1 MQPQKDLML
10 SRRQK
15 TLSSISNYIPIHILL
30 NQPAGV
36 SFSLTVPKSFTIEQL
51 ARQIEAEYAYL
62 VEREVG
68 NSSYP
73 VIECGALF
81 DHVDLPKRNRRRLSL
96 RQRLQ
101 QEKQQPIPRGTRAP
115 LPTTGPP
122 QDKASDTETGSAEDG
137 ILEHDDGQDV
147 ANERA
152 QSDGV
157 DTEEKAEEGEEDKR
171 VLVVDEVET
180 AEADNDDE
188 YRVGEADSDD
198 DSASEEDEDEDED
211 EDDDMIDEREE
222 AESRGVQ
229 LRFSDKVED
238 VLERDSTV
246 HVVNIDQGLGMGRK
260 LSLTN
265 LALAVSQGERSFS
278 DDSCTEQ
285 PPGVPSSPG
294 GVQPASSAAQS
305 PHSNSSRCADA
316 RETGTDTSVTTSAMP
331 GIDITGDPQESESD
345 SEDQGMS
352 SPSSGQAIKNFA
364 IREGADPRASTFT
377 TDTAM
382 TLLEPSCIP
391 SSSRPQEGSEDTTVR
406 RETLLTTQEVERPL
420 SMCSIATE
428 ATSFSRKVSF
438 QSPSYE
444 DDEKARY
451 SSPPSRPRSRAT
463 DILLNLES
471 SSNDTRFQEILHNTI
486 ALDHF
491 RQFCFQEYSIEN
503 LLFWMDVELYAKPS
517 LELLQMDQKP
527 KPAKKAVEEGEQ
539 EEEEDTPAEDEKVM
553 QDESEMET
561 RGQFAVQHARYIYL
575 TYIDPC
581 GPLQVNLSDESRTD
595 IPWPILDHKSHIHQ
609 RRASASSVA
618 STDSSVVGSPTD
630 EKSLDEKK
638 GDEPVGWPLDR
649 HMFDGAQEHTYQ
661 LMKGH
666 TLVRFEDSDLWK
678 EVEKIMQERPE
689 EYANAT
695 IKGPLNSYYRPDT
708 SVILSTV
715 SRSRSRHPCAKPQTL
730 YNWNNSTSDLDR
742 SKDKEEAL
750 AKTMSQYFG
759 PIPPAILGL
768 GRLQNHEDEEEY
780 EDFEEFDTCEDGRAA
795 PMSRNGNGN
804 HDSSKR
810 LSTAS
815 NSNITAGFRNHRFTK
830 RLVGR
835 GKNMPSSASEDPL
848 ELYGEDS
855 QQSQDASMAEI
866 DSVENGRRTT
876 RWMVAGYFD
885 DQVRLT
891 AAQRKRL
898 LRRNKKLTKFFGSR
912 VDGSLRP
919 LEENNHEERGFP
931 GDYLGILGSSSSPLL
946 GSPVAYALSSSTIHD
961 VNHKKKAKGFNKIH
975 RTKLRNKMMGS
986 GSDSEALMLLP
997 GGSHGYSSDV
1007 YSGRTSGFKSGNLLQ
1022 KFKRA
1027 SSDYEDDSRTQNGY
1041 RSFGSSSNRHPDG
1054 SRSLTRTTSLFSSR
1068 KRDSSAG
1075 GSGSGGGH
1083 HRSLTAT
1090 DVHQHQTRVLAAHP
1104 HPLWSG
1110 SLSDQEGTSTAAHE
1124 RLRGLSLLS
1133 IMAASNNCTSGHT
1146 AGVTPTT
1153 PTMHGFPGMF
1163 RGMDLEA
1170 GQQSPSSQLSNG
1182 GSIASERVSMERHA
1196 MYTRR
1201 KKADKLSMFF
1211 GAQLTP
1217 LELSSQL
1224 AMEQGDDLSQPQR
1237 QQPQRTNGSRSS
1249 NESSKSQQDLRVTG
1263 PTVSSVNKLSNK
1275 DRSILWKRSKK
1286 LREIL
1291 GESLPEAE
1299 VALALT
1305 RPVLLGSFSTKFRG
1319 VRNQGSSIFGSSISG
1334 GRRPSVGASG
1344 KILRRKRQGSLHGS
1358 KVGEGNDGED
1368 EQEDMDDA
1376 SSEDYEDDLEDDS
1389 QEDLMSSMSNSLPRH
1404 GVNGK
1409 IKGRIVKRSSSS
1421 ALVRPRRS
1429 STVSAASSARSHPLH
1444 SRASRGSVSAGS
1456 KHMSALSLES
1466 FQTIDS
1472 LVSEVHD
1479 DGDDYGDDS
1488 VVASSTIRRRKSS
1501 SRGYAV
1507 DHDSSVGVSGQKAT
1521 PASVDNSN
1529 TDADRYRRK
1538 KKMDK
1543 IQQFMGDRVPEQDL
1557 WMGAVGRERTQEM
1570 LDMNLLS
1577 PTNSAF
1583 SFEGNSNNNNASQNN
1598 HNGSSNKKKSSL
1610 DAGTRTGGGNGGVV
1624 EAVSTS
1630 VSFSRHGK
1638 GFPRRNK
1645 NKSGDKLT
1653 EDKTMTVVLGGIRME
1668 RSLSDPMTGLLGQPE
1683 GPQQQLH
1690 PNPNRLSTVSRLRQ
1704 QLSSSTQASN
1714 QNTISGIGHLLLG
1727 TAASSSPT
1735 TAAGPASFANGN
1747 DSFSK
1752 EKDSDFDTEDDNNS
1766 THQMI
1771 PRLRAM
1777 SGDDQERFLKRAE
1790 KLEKYFGQIPP
1801 SKLLESSLTSLPLIS
1816 SFSSSEAPGSSS
1828 SASNIEE
1835 GTQDRK
1841 PQHSKQRSLFELV
1854 GLLSNGK
1861 DHSGKDKTKSN
1872 SNPGSKRSS
1881 IQSLT
1886 KGSKGSFK
1894 ATAAAAVAGSSEDA
1908 IESLNVAETPFR
1920 VEV

>member
-1 MQPQKDLML
+1 MWW
-10 SRRQK
+10 
-15 TLSSISNYIPIHILL
+15 
-30 NQPAGV
+30 
-36 SFSLTVPKSFTIEQL
+36 SLHK
-51 ARQIEAEYAYL
+51 
-62 VEREVG
+62 
-68 NSSYP
+68 
-73 VIECGALF
+73 
-81 DHVDLPKRNRRRLSL
+81 
-96 RQRLQ
+96 
-101 QEKQQPIPRGTRAP
+101 
-115 LPTTGPP
+115 
-122 QDKASDTETGSAEDG
+122 
-137 ILEHDDGQDV
+137 
-147 ANERA
+147 
-152 QSDGV
+152 
-157 DTEEKAEEGEEDKR
+157 
-171 VLVVDEVET
+171 
-180 AEADNDDE
+180 
-188 YRVGEADSDD
+188 
-198 DSASEEDEDEDED
+198 
-211 EDDDMIDEREE
+211 
-222 AESRGVQ
+222 
-229 LRFSDKVED
+229 
-238 VLERDSTV
+238 
-246 HVVNIDQGLGMGRK
+246 GLGMGRK

-278 DDSCTEQ
+278 DNSCAEKK
-285 PPGVPSSPG
+285 PGVPTSPEG
-294 GVQPASSAAQS
+294 SLPVTSATQS
-305 PHSNSSRCADA
+305 PHSHSGHGLSAN
-316 RETGTDTSVTTSAMP
+316 ETSTDTPIVASAMP
-331 GIDITGDPQESESD
+331 GIEITREPLGPKSD
-345 SEDQGMS
+345 SEDKNTS
-352 SPSSGQAIKNFA
+352 SPTLGQTFKNFA
-364 IREGADPRASTFT
+364 IREGADPRASTLT
-377 TDTAM
+377 TDTAV
-382 TLLEPSCIP
+382 TLLEPSAVP
-391 SSSRPQEGSEDTTVR
+391 SSSRTQDGREGTAVR
-406 RETLLTTQEVERPL
+406 RETLLTTKEFERPL
-420 SMCSIATE
+420 SMCSVATE

-438 QSPSYE
+438 QSPGHE
-444 DDEKARY
+444 DDEKAKY
-451 SSPPSRPRSRAT
+451 PSPPSRPRSRAT

-503 LLFWMDVELYAKPS
+503 LLFWMDVELFAKPS
-517 LELLQMDQKP
+517 LELLKMDQKS
-527 KPAKKAVEEGEQ
+527 KPAKKPVEEGEEQ
-539 EEEEDTPAEDEKVM
+539 EDDDASAEDEKVM
-553 QDESEMET
+553 QEESEMET

-595 IPWPILDHKSHIHQ
+595 IPWPILDHKDHSPQ
-609 RRASASSVA
+609 RRASVSSVV
-618 STDSSVVGSPTD
+618 STDSSVVGSPMD
-630 EKSLDEKK
+630 EKSMDEKK
-638 GDEPVGWPLDR
+638 VDEPVGWPLDR

-678 EVEKIMQERPE
+678 EVEKIMIERPE

-715 SRSRSRHPCAKPQTL
+715 SRSRSRHPRAKPQTL

-768 GRLQNHEDEEEY
+768 GRLQSQEDEEEY

-804 HDSSKR
+804 RDSSKR

-815 NSNITAGFRNHRFTK
+815 NSSITAGFRNHRFTK

-835 GKNMPSSASEDPL
+835 GKIVNSMASASEDL
-848 ELYGEDS
+848 LDLYGEDS
-855 QQSQDASMAEI
+855 QQGQDASLAEI

-931 GDYLGILGSSSSPLL
+931 GDYLGILGSSSTPLL

-961 VNHKKKAKGFNKIH
+961 VNHKKKGKGFNKIH

-1007 YSGRTSGFKSGNLLQ
+1007 YSSRTSGFKSGNLLQ

-1027 SSDYEDDSRTQNGY
+1027 SSDYEDDSRIHNGY
-1041 RSFGSSSNRHPDG
+1041 RSFGSSSNRRPDG
-1054 SRSLTRTTSLFSSR
+1054 SRSLTRTVSLFSSR
-1068 KRDSSAG
+1068 KRYSSAG
-1075 GSGSGGGH
+1075 GSGGGGGGH

-1090 DVHQHQTRVLAAHP
+1090 DVQQHQTRVLAAHP

-1110 SLSDQEGTSTAAHE
+1110 SLSDHEGTSSTAYE

-1133 IMAASNNCTSGHT
+1133 ITAANNNCTSGHT

-1153 PTMHGFPGMF
+1153 PTMHGFPGTF
-1163 RGMDLEA
+1163 RGIDLES

-1182 GSIASERVSMERHA
+1182 GSNAGERVSMERQA

-1305 RPVLLGSFSTKFRG
+1305 KPVLLGSFSTKFRG
-1319 VRNQGSSIFGSSISG
+1319 ARSQSSSIFGSSISS
-1334 GRRPSVGASG
+1334 GRRPSGSA
-1344 KILRRKRQGSLHGS
+1344 KILRRKRQGSLHGN
-1358 KVGEGNDGED
+1358 KAGEDNDSED

-1389 QEDLMSSMSNSLPRH
+1389 QEDLISSVSSSLPRH

-1409 IKGRIVKRSSSS
+1409 NKGRIVKRSSSS

-1429 STVSAASSARSHPLH
+1429 SAVSTTLSARNHPLH
-1444 SRASRGSVSAGS
+1444 SRASRSSVSAGS
-1456 KHMSALSLES
+1456 MHMSAPSLES

-1472 LVSEVHD
+1472 LVSEKHD
-1479 DGDDYGDDS
+1479 DGDNYGDDS
-1488 VVASSTIRRRKSS
+1488 VPSSSTIRRRKSS
-1501 SRGYAV
+1501 SRGHAV
-1507 DHDSSVGVSGQKAT
+1507 DHERHVGVSGQKTT
-1521 PASVDNSN
+1521 PAPGGNSN
-1529 TDADRYRRK
+1529 NDADRYRRK

-1557 WMGAVGRERTQEM
+1557 WMGAVGRERAQEM

-1577 PTNSAF
+1577 PTSSTF
-1583 SFEGNSNNNNASQNN
+1583 SFDGNNGNYGNNNNNN
-1598 HNGSSNKKKSSL
+1598 NNNNSHSNHLHGSSNKKKSSL
-1610 DAGTRTGGGNGGVV
+1610 DAGTRTGGGNAGVV

-1630 VSFSRHGK
+1630 VSFNRHGK

-1645 NKSGDKLT
+1645 NKSGDKNSD
-1653 EDKTMTVVLGGIRME
+1653 DKIATMTIVPGGVRME

-1714 QNTISGIGHLLLG
+1714 QNTISGIGHLLLS
-1727 TAASSSPT
+1727 TATSSSSPA
-1735 TAAGPASFANGN
+1735 TAAGPASLVNGN

-1752 EKDSDFDTEDDNNS
+1752 EKESDLDTEDDNNS
-1766 THQMI
+1766 TRRMI

-1816 SFSSSEAPGSSS
+1816 GFSSREAPGSSPTTT
-1828 SASNIEE
+1828 SNAEE
-1835 GTQDRK
+1835 GGQDRK

-1854 GLLSNGK
+1854 GLLANGK
-1861 DHSGKDKTKSN
+1861 DYGGSSGKDKSKSD

-1886 KGSKGSFK
+1886 KGSKGSSK
-1894 ATAAAAVAGSSEDA
+1894 VAARSSEEA
-1908 IESLNVAETPFR
+1908 IESLNVAETQFR

>member
-1 MQPQKDLML
+1 MW
-10 SRRQK
+10 
-15 TLSSISNYIPIHILL
+15 
-30 NQPAGV
+30 
-36 SFSLTVPKSFTIEQL
+36 
-51 ARQIEAEYAYL
+51 
-62 VEREVG
+62 
-68 NSSYP
+68 
-73 VIECGALF
+73 
-81 DHVDLPKRNRRRLSL
+81 LSL
-96 RQRLQ
+96 R
-101 QEKQQPIPRGTRAP
+101 K
-115 LPTTGPP
+115 
-122 QDKASDTETGSAEDG
+122 
-137 ILEHDDGQDV
+137 
-147 ANERA
+147 
-152 QSDGV
+152 
-157 DTEEKAEEGEEDKR
+157 
-171 VLVVDEVET
+171 
-180 AEADNDDE
+180 
-188 YRVGEADSDD
+188 
-198 DSASEEDEDEDED
+198 
-211 EDDDMIDEREE
+211 
-222 AESRGVQ
+222 
-229 LRFSDKVED
+229 
-238 VLERDSTV
+238 
-246 HVVNIDQGLGMGRK
+246 GLGMGRK

-285 PPGVPSSPG
+285 APGVPSSPEDALP
-294 GVQPASSAAQS
+294 VTSATQS
-305 PHSNSSRCADA
+305 PRSNSGHCADTNELSA
-316 RETGTDTSVTTSAMP
+316 DTSVSTANMP
-331 GIDITGDPQESESD
+331 GIEITGEQLEPNSD
-345 SEDQGMS
+345 SEDQGQS
-352 SPSSGQAIKNFA
+352 SPTSGQAFKNFA

-377 TDTAM
+377 TDTAV
-382 TLLEPSCIP
+382 TLLESSCIP
-391 SSSRPQEGSEDTTVR
+391 SSSRPQDESEGTAVR
-406 RETLLTTQEVERPL
+406 RETLLTAQDFERPL
-420 SMCSIATE
+420 SMCSVATE

-438 QSPSYE
+438 QSPSHE

-451 SSPPSRPRSRAT
+451 SPPPSRPRSRAT

-503 LLFWMDVELYAKPS
+503 LLFWMDVELFAKPC

-527 KPAKKAVEEGEQ
+527 KLAKKPVKNNDQEAEEKDATA
-539 EEEEDTPAEDEKVM
+539 EDEKNDASAEDEKDDAFAEDEKDDAPAEDEEETM
-553 QDESEMET
+553 QDASEMET

-595 IPWPILDHKSHIHQ
+595 IPWPILDHKDHHSHQ

-618 STDSSVVGSPTD
+618 SMDSSIVGSPTE
-630 EKSLDEKK
+630 EKGMDEKK
-638 GDEPVGWPLDR
+638 VDEPVGWPLDR

-678 EVEKIMQERPE
+678 EVEKIMRERPE

-695 IKGPLNSYYRPDT
+695 IKGPLNSYYRPDS

-715 SRSRSRHPCAKPQTL
+715 SRSRSRHPRAKPQTL

-768 GRLQNHEDEEEY
+768 GRLQIHEGEEEY
-780 EDFEEFDTCEDGRAA
+780 EDFEEFDTCEDGRTA

-804 HDSSKR
+804 RDSSKR

-815 NSNITAGFRNHRFTK
+815 NISITAGLRFTK

-835 GKNMPSSASEDPL
+835 GKNVHSSAGEDPQ
-848 ELYGEDS
+848 EFCGEDP
-855 QQSQDASMAEI
+855 QQGQEPSMAEI
-866 DSVENGRRTT
+866 DSLENGRRTT

-919 LEENNHEERGFP
+919 MEENNHEERGFP
-931 GDYLGILGSSSSPLL
+931 GDYLGILGSSSTPLL

-975 RTKLRNKMMGS
+975 RTNLRNKMMGS

-1027 SSDYEDDSRTQNGY
+1027 SSDYDDDSRTQNGY
-1041 RSFGSSSNRHPDG
+1041 RSFGSSSNRRPDG
-1054 SRSLTRTTSLFSSR
+1054 NRSLTRTTSLFSNR
-1068 KRDSSAG
+1068 KRNSSAG
-1075 GSGSGGGH
+1075 AGGGGH

-1090 DVHQHQTRVLAAHP
+1090 DVHQQQTRVLAAHP

-1110 SLSDQEGTSTAAHE
+1110 SLSDEEGSSSAAVD
-1124 RLRGLSLLS
+1124 RLRSLSLLS
-1133 IMAASNNCTSGHT
+1133 IMAANNNNTSGHT

-1153 PTMHGFPGMF
+1153 PTMHGFPNMF

-1170 GQQSPSSQLSNG
+1170 GQQSPSSLLSNG
-1182 GSIASERVSMERHA
+1182 GSNTSEKVSMERHA

-1305 RPVLLGSFSTKFRG
+1305 RPVLMGSFSTKFRG
-1319 VRNQGSSIFGSSISG
+1319 VRSQGSSIFGSSISS
-1334 GRRPSVGASG
+1334 GRRPSATG
-1344 KILRRKRQGSLHGS
+1344 KGLRRKRQGSLHGS
-1358 KVGEGNDGED
+1358 KVGGGNDGED
-1368 EQEDMDDA
+1368 EQEDVDGA
-1376 SSEDYEDDLEDDS
+1376 SSEDYEDDMGEGS
-1389 QEDLMSSMSNSLPRH
+1389 QDDLMSSMSSSLPRH
-1404 GVNGK
+1404 GLSGK
-1409 IKGRIVKRSSSS
+1409 NKGRIVKRSSSS
-1421 ALVRPRRS
+1421 ALVRPRRP
-1429 STVSAASSARSHPLH
+1429 STVSTASSARNHPIH
-1444 SRASRGSVSAGS
+1444 SRAARGSVSAGS
-1456 KHMSALSLES
+1456 KHISAHSLES

-1479 DGDDYGDDS
+1479 DGDDYGVDS
-1488 VVASSTIRRRKSS
+1488 VAPTSTMRRRKSTS
-1501 SRGYAV
+1501 HGHAV
-1507 DHDSSVGVSGQKAT
+1507 DNESSVGVSGQKVA
-1521 PASVDNSN
+1521 PASTDNSN
-1529 TDADRYRRK
+1529 HDVDRYRRK

-1577 PTNSAF
+1577 PTNSTF
-1583 SFEGNSNNNNASQNN
+1583 SLDGNNHHHSSNN
-1598 HNGSSNKKKSSL
+1598 NGSSNKKKSSL
-1610 DAGTRTGGGNGGVV
+1610 DAGTRSGGGGNGGVV

-1645 NKSGDKLT
+1645 NKLGDKAAD
-1653 EDKTMTVVLGGIRME
+1653 DKTSTMTIVPGGVRME
-1668 RSLSDPMTGLLGQPE
+1668 RSMSDPMTGLLGQPE
-1683 GPQQQLH
+1683 GPPQQLH

-1704 QLSSSTQASN
+1704 QLTASAQSSN
-1714 QNTISGIGHLLLG
+1714 QNTMSGIGHILLG
-1727 TAASSSPT
+1727 TAASSSAA
-1735 TAAGPASFANGN
+1735 TAAGPASLVNGSE
-1747 DSFSK
+1747 SFSK
-1752 EKDSDFDTEDDNNS
+1752 EKESDTDDDSNS
-1766 THQMI
+1766 TRQMI

-1816 SFSSSEAPGSSS
+1816 GFSSSEAPGSST
-1828 SASNIEE
+1828 APSNAEE
-1835 GTQDRK
+1835 GAQDRK

-1854 GLLSNGK
+1854 GLLANGK
-1861 DHSGKDKTKSN
+1861 DHGGSHGKEKTKSE
-1872 SNPGSKRSS
+1872 SNPGSKRNS

-1886 KGSKGSFK
+1886 KGSRGSSK
-1894 ATAAAAVAGSSEDA
+1894 TMAAAVVARSSEDA
-1908 IESLNVAETPFR
+1908 IESLNVVEAQFR
-1920 VEV
+1920 VEA

>member
-1 MQPQKDLML
+1 M
-10 SRRQK
+10 RW
-15 TLSSISNYIPIHILL
+15 
-30 NQPAGV
+30 
-36 SFSLTVPKSFTIEQL
+36 
-51 ARQIEAEYAYL
+51 
-62 VEREVG
+62 
-68 NSSYP
+68 
-73 VIECGALF
+73 
-81 DHVDLPKRNRRRLSL
+81 SL
-96 RQRLQ
+96 R
-101 QEKQQPIPRGTRAP
+101 K
-115 LPTTGPP
+115 
-122 QDKASDTETGSAEDG
+122 
-137 ILEHDDGQDV
+137 
-147 ANERA
+147 
-152 QSDGV
+152 
-157 DTEEKAEEGEEDKR
+157 
-171 VLVVDEVET
+171 
-180 AEADNDDE
+180 
-188 YRVGEADSDD
+188 
-198 DSASEEDEDEDED
+198 
-211 EDDDMIDEREE
+211 
-222 AESRGVQ
+222 
-229 LRFSDKVED
+229 
-238 VLERDSTV
+238 
-246 HVVNIDQGLGMGRK
+246 GLGMGRK

-265 LALAVSQGERSFS
+265 LALAVSQEERSFS

-285 PPGVPSSPG
+285 VPAVPSSPE
-294 GVQPASSAAQS
+294 GVHPATSAAQS
-305 PHSNSSRCADA
+305 PHSTPGHGTDTKD
-316 RETGTDTSVTTSAMP
+316 TGTDTSITASAMP
-331 GIDITGDPQESESD
+331 GIEITGEPPEPELDLEDPS
-345 SEDQGMS
+345 MS
-352 SPSSGQAIKNFA
+352 SPATAQAFKNFS

-377 TDTAM
+377 TDTAV

-391 SSSRPQEGSEDTTVR
+391 SSSRSQDGSEGAAVR
-406 RETLLTTQEVERPL
+406 RETLLTTQEFERPL

-438 QSPSYE
+438 QSPSRE
-444 DDEKARY
+444 EDEKARY

-517 LELLQMDQKP
+517 LELLLMDQKP
-527 KPAKKAVEEGEQ
+527 KPAKRPVEEGGEQ
-539 EEEEDTPAEDEKVM
+539 EEEVTSAENEKAL
-553 QDESEMET
+553 QDELEMET
-561 RGQFAVQHARYIYL
+561 RGQFAIQHARYIYL

-595 IPWPILDHKSHIHQ
+595 IPWPILDHKDHNRQ
-609 RRASASSVA
+609 RRASVSSVA
-618 STDSSVVGSPTD
+618 STDSSVAGSPTD
-630 EKSLDEKK
+630 EKCMDEKK
-638 GDEPVGWPLDR
+638 AQEPVGWPLDR

-678 EVEKIMQERPE
+678 EVEKIMRERPE

-695 IKGPLNSYYRPDT
+695 IKGPLNSHYRPDT

-715 SRSRSRHPCAKPQTL
+715 SRSRSRHPRAKPQTL

-780 EDFEEFDTCEDGRAA
+780 EDFEEFDRCEDGRAA
-795 PMSRNGNGN
+795 PMSRNGNGIR
-804 HDSSKR
+804 DSSKR

-815 NSNITAGFRNHRFTK
+815 NSSITAGFRNHRFTK

-835 GKNMPSSASEDPL
+835 GKNVLSIASEDQL
-848 ELYGEDS
+848 ELYNDDP
-855 QQSQDASMAEI
+855 QQGQQQDASMAEI

-931 GDYLGILGSSSSPLL
+931 GDYLGILGSSSTPLL

-961 VNHKKKAKGFNKIH
+961 VKHKSTAKGFNKVH
-975 RTKLRNKMMGS
+975 RTNLRHKMMGS

-1007 YSGRTSGFKSGNLLQ
+1007 YTGRTSGFRSGNLLQ

-1041 RSFGSSSNRHPDG
+1041 RSFGSSSNRRLDG
-1054 SRSLTRTTSLFSSR
+1054 SLSLTRTASLFSSR
-1068 KRDSSAG
+1068 KRNSSAG
-1075 GSGSGGGH
+1075 GGGGGGGGGGH

-1110 SLSDQEGTSTAAHE
+1110 SLSDQEGTPSSSAAYE
-1124 RLRGLSLLS
+1124 RLRGLSMLT
-1133 IMAASNNCTSGHT
+1133 IMAANNNSTSGHT

-1182 GSIASERVSMERHA
+1182 GGSQAGERVSMERHA

-1224 AMEQGDDLSQPQR
+1224 AMEQGDDDLSQPQK
-1237 QQPQRTNGSRSS
+1237 QEAQRTSGSRSS
-1249 NESSKSQQDLRVTG
+1249 NESSKSQQQDLRVTG

-1305 RPVLLGSFSTKFRG
+1305 RPVLLGSFSTRFRG
-1319 VRNQGSSIFGSSISG
+1319 VRGPGSSSLFGSSISA
-1334 GRRPSVGASG
+1334 GRRPSASG
-1344 KILRRKRQGSLHGS
+1344 KVLRRKRQGSVHGN
-1358 KVGEGNDGED
+1358 KAAGEDHNGED
-1368 EQEDMDDA
+1368 EQEDMEDA
-1376 SSEDYEDDLEDDS
+1376 SSEEYEDDLGDDS
-1389 QEDLMSSMSNSLPRH
+1389 QEDLMSSMSSSLPRQ

-1409 IKGRIVKRSSSS
+1409 KKGRIVKRSASG
-1421 ALVRPRRS
+1421 AQVRPRRS
-1429 STVSAASSARSHPLH
+1429 STVSAASSARAHPLPV
-1444 SRASRGSVSAGS
+1444 RGSRGSVSVGS
-1456 KHMSALSLES
+1456 KHRSAASLES

-1472 LVSEVHD
+1472 LVSEARD
-1479 DGDDYGDDS
+1479 DGDDYGDDII
-1488 VVASSTIRRRKSS
+1488 APSSTIRRRKSS
-1501 SRGYAV
+1501 SRGHAV
-1507 DHDSSVGVSGQKAT
+1507 NHESSVGVSTGQRAT
-1521 PASVDNSN
+1521 PAKVDNTSKN
-1529 TDADRYRRK
+1529 DVDRYRRK

-1577 PTNSAF
+1577 PTSSTF
-1583 SFEGNSNNNNASQNN
+1583 SFEGNSNSSNSSGNNN
-1598 HNGSSNKKKSSL
+1598 HHGSSNKKKTSL

-1645 NKSGDKLT
+1645 NKSGDKT
-1653 EDKTMTVVLGGIRME
+1653 ADDKTSTMTIVPGGVRME
-1668 RSLSDPMTGLLGQPE
+1668 RSLSDPMTSLLGQPE

-1704 QLSSSTQASN
+1704 QLSSSNQPLN

-1727 TAASSSPT
+1727 TAAASSSPA
-1735 TAAGPASFANGN
+1735 TAAGPASFANGK
-1747 DSFSK
+1747 DSSSK
-1752 EKDSDFDTEDDNNS
+1752 EKDGDVDTEDDGNS
-1766 THQMI
+1766 TRQMI

-1816 SFSSSEAPGSSS
+1816 GFSSKEAPG
-1828 SASNIEE
+1828 AANADE

-1854 GLLSNGK
+1854 GLLANGK
-1861 DHSGKDKTKSN
+1861 DHNGGGGKDKTKSD

-1886 KGSKGSFK
+1886 KGSKGSSK
-1894 ATAAAAVAGSSEDA
+1894 AATAAAVATAGSSEVA
-1908 IESLNVAETPFR
+1908 MESLNVAEMQFR
-1920 VEV
+1920 VEI

>member
-1 MQPQKDLML
+1 
-10 SRRQK
+10 
-15 TLSSISNYIPIHILL
+15 
-30 NQPAGV
+30 
-36 SFSLTVPKSFTIEQL
+36 
-51 ARQIEAEYAYL
+51 
-62 VEREVG
+62 
-68 NSSYP
+68 
-73 VIECGALF
+73 
-81 DHVDLPKRNRRRLSL
+81 
-96 RQRLQ
+96 
-101 QEKQQPIPRGTRAP
+101 
-115 LPTTGPP
+115 
-122 QDKASDTETGSAEDG
+122 
-137 ILEHDDGQDV
+137 
-147 ANERA
+147 
-152 QSDGV
+152 
-157 DTEEKAEEGEEDKR
+157 
-171 VLVVDEVET
+171 
-180 AEADNDDE
+180 
-188 YRVGEADSDD
+188 
-198 DSASEEDEDEDED
+198 
-211 EDDDMIDEREE
+211 
-222 AESRGVQ
+222 
-229 LRFSDKVED
+229 
-238 VLERDSTV
+238 
-246 HVVNIDQGLGMGRK
+246 MGRK

-265 LALAVSQGERSFS
+265 LALAVSQGERSSS

-285 PPGVPSSPG
+285 TPGSPSSPKSA
-294 GVQPASSAAQS
+294 QPVASAIQS
-305 PHSNSSRCADA
+305 PHSNSGHCADTKD
-316 RETGTDTSVTTSAMP
+316 TGTDTPIIASAMP
-331 GIDITGDPQESESD
+331 GIEITGELLEPESD
-345 SEDQGMS
+345 SEDPNAS
-352 SPSSGQAIKNFA
+352 SPSTGQAFKNFA
-364 IREGADPRASTFT
+364 IREGGDPRASTLT
-377 TDTAM
+377 TDTAV
-382 TLLEPSCIP
+382 TLLEPSCILP
-391 SSSRPQEGSEDTTVR
+391 SSRPQDGSEGAAVR
-406 RETLLTTQEVERPL
+406 RETLLTAHEFERPL
-420 SMCSIATE
+420 SMCSVATE

-438 QSPSYE
+438 QSPGHE

-517 LELLQMDQKP
+517 LELLQMDHKP
-527 KPAKKAVEEGEQ
+527 KPEKKPVEAVEGGEH
-539 EEEEDTPAEDEKVM
+539 EEEDASAEDEEAM

-595 IPWPILDHKSHIHQ
+595 IPWPILDHKGHSHQ
-609 RRASASSVA
+609 RRASASSIA
-618 STDSSVVGSPTD
+618 SEDSSVVCSPTD
-630 EKSLDEKK
+630 EKCPDEKK
-638 GDEPVGWPLDR
+638 VDEPMGWPLDR

-678 EVEKIMQERPE
+678 EVEKIMRERPE

-715 SRSRSRHPCAKPQTL
+715 SRSRSRHPRAKPQTL

-768 GRLQNHEDEEEY
+768 GRLQSQEDEEEY

-804 HDSSKR
+804 RDSSKR

-815 NSNITAGFRNHRFTK
+815 NSSITAGFRNHRFTK

-835 GKNMPSSASEDPL
+835 GKNVHSNASEDPL
-848 ELYGEDS
+848 EQYGEDP
-855 QQSQDASMAEI
+855 QQGQDASMAEI

-919 LEENNHEERGFP
+919 LEESNVEERGFP
-931 GDYLGILGSSSSPLL
+931 GDYLGILGSSSTPLL

-961 VNHKKKAKGFNKIH
+961 VNQKKKAKGFNKMH

-997 GGSHGYSSDV
+997 GGSQGYSSDV
-1007 YSGRTSGFKSGNLLQ
+1007 YTGRTSGFKSGNLLQ

-1027 SSDYEDDSRTQNGY
+1027 SSDYEDDPRVQNGY
-1041 RSFGSSSNRHPDG
+1041 RSFGSSSNNRLEG
-1054 SRSLTRTTSLFSSR
+1054 GRSLTRTASLFSSR
-1068 KRDSSAG
+1068 KRNSTAGGG
-1075 GSGSGGGH
+1075 GSGSGH

-1090 DVHQHQTRVLAAHP
+1090 DVHQHQTRILAAHP

-1110 SLSDQEGTSTAAHE
+1110 SLSDQEGTSSVACE

-1133 IMAASNNCTSGHT
+1133 IMAANNNSTSGHT

-1182 GSIASERVSMERHA
+1182 GSNASERVSMERQA
-1196 MYTRR
+1196 MYSRR

-1249 NESSKSQQDLRVTG
+1249 NESSKSHQDLRVTG

-1319 VRNQGSSIFGSSISG
+1319 VRSQGSSIFGSSVSG
-1334 GRRPSVGASG
+1334 GRRPSASG
-1344 KILRRKRQGSLHGS
+1344 KVLRRKRQGSLHGN
-1358 KVGEGNDGED
+1358 KAGMDHDGED
-1368 EQEDMDDA
+1368 EEEDRDDA
-1376 SSEDYEDDLEDDS
+1376 SSEDYEDDLGEDS
-1389 QEDLMSSMSNSLPRH
+1389 QDDLMSSMSSSLPRH
-1404 GVNGK
+1404 GVSGK
-1409 IKGRIVKRSSSS
+1409 SKGRIVKRSSSS
-1421 ALVRPRRS
+1421 ALVRPRRP
-1429 STVSAASSARSHPLH
+1429 STVSVTSSARNHPLH

-1456 KHMSALSLES
+1456 KHMSAHSLES

-1472 LVSEVHD
+1472 LVSEARD

-1488 VVASSTIRRRKSS
+1488 VAPSSTMRRRKSS

-1507 DHDSSVGVSGQKAT
+1507 DNESSVAVSGQRAA
-1521 PASVDNSN
+1521 PASTDNN
-1529 TDADRYRRK
+1529 NNDVDRYRRK

-1577 PTNSAF
+1577 PTSSTF
-1583 SFEGNSNNNNASQNN
+1583 SFEGNNNSSNNNNNNNNNN
-1598 HNGSSNKKKSSL
+1598 HNSSNNGSSNKKKTSL
-1610 DAGTRTGGGNGGVV
+1610 DAGTRAGSGNGGVV

-1630 VSFSRHGK
+1630 VSFGRHGK

-1645 NKSGDKLT
+1645 NKSGDKT
-1653 EDKTMTVVLGGIRME
+1653 ADENTSTMTI
-1668 RSLSDPMTGLLGQPE
+1668 PE
-1683 GPQQQLH
+1683 GPHQQQPH
-1690 PNPNRLSTVSRLRQ
+1690 PNLNRLSTVSRLRQ
-1704 QLSSSTQASN
+1704 QLTSSTLNQSSN
-1714 QNTISGIGHLLLG
+1714 QNTMSGIGHLLLG
-1727 TAASSSPT
+1727 TASSSSPA
-1735 TAAGPASFANGN
+1735 TAAGPASLVNGS

-1752 EKDSDFDTEDDNNS
+1752 EKDSDFDTEDDCNS

-1816 SFSSSEAPGSSS
+1816 GFSSSEAPGSGTG
-1828 SASNIEE
+1828 ASPNAEE
-1835 GTQDRK
+1835 GVQGRK

-1854 GLLSNGK
+1854 GLLANGK
-1861 DHSGKDKTKSN
+1861 DHGGSGGKEKTKSE
-1872 SNPGSKRSS
+1872 STPGSKRSS

-1886 KGSKGSFK
+1886 KGSKGSSK
-1894 ATAAAAVAGSSEDA
+1894 ATTAAIAARSSEDA
-1908 IESLNVAETPFR
+1908 IEALNVAETHFR